1 MRRKLDTEVK
11 AGIFLF
17 FGLVVAMA
25 TILMMGGAKTFFD
38 KYYRL
43 NMEVA
48 DAAGVGKGAAIR
60 SGGLKIGTVEEIAFT
75 ENYAGVKVTMKINQD
90 FQQRIRQ
97 DSTVRFQTQGVLGDK
112 YLEITGGS
120 PDQAVIQD
128 GGMIQAEAGKG
139 LSEVLGEGANAV
151 ALLKDNLANLKV
163 ITSAIA
169 QKNQMANIMRDLEV
183 TTANLKDL
191 STEMKGAGVGKEL
204 ASTMKNLKVVSERL
218 KNGEGTIG
226 ALFADSSL
234 YEDLKNLIGGAN
246 RNNVLKF
253 FVRQAVKSSDEA
265 AAEKEK
271 QGEKKK

>member
-17 FGLVVAMA
+17 FGLVIAML

-90 FQQRIRQ
+90 YQQRIRQ

-120 PDQAVIQD
+120 PEQPVIQD
-128 GGMIQAEAGKG
+128 GGLIQAEAGKG

-163 ITSAIA
+163 ITTAIA

-191 STEMKGAGVGKEL
+191 STELKGAGMGKEL

-271 QGEKKK
+271 AGEKKK

>member
-1 MRRKLDTEVK
+1 MRRKIDVELK

-17 FGLVVAMA
+17 FGIVVAMV
-25 TILMMGGAKTFFD
+25 TVLMMGGAKTLFD
-38 KYYRL
+38 RYYHL

-48 DAAGVGKGAAIR
+48 DAAGIAKGAVIR
-60 SGGLKIGTVEEIAFT
+60 SGGLKIGTVEEISFT
-75 ENYAGVKVTMKINQD
+75 ENYTGVRVRMKINED
-90 FQQRIRQ
+90 FHQRIRE

-112 YLEITGGS
+112 YLEITGGT
-120 PDQAVIQD
+120 PEKPVIAD
-128 GGMIQAEAGKG
+128 NGIIQAEAGKDF
-139 LSEVLGEGANAV
+139 SSVLAEGSNAV
-151 ALLKDNLANLKV
+151 ALLKENLQNLKV
-163 ITSAIA
+163 ITGAIA
-169 QKNQMANIMRDLEV
+169 QKNQMNNIMRDLEV
-183 TTANLKDL
+183 TTANLKDVT
-191 STEMKGAGVGKEL
+191 TELKGAGMGKEL

-265 AAEKEK
+265 KE
-271 QGEKKK
+271 EKKK

>member
-60 SGGLKIGTVEEIAFT
+60 SGGLKIGTVEEISFT

-90 FQQRIRQ
+90 YQQRIRQ

-120 PDQAVIQD
+120 PDQAVLQD

-271 QGEKKK
+271 QDEKKK